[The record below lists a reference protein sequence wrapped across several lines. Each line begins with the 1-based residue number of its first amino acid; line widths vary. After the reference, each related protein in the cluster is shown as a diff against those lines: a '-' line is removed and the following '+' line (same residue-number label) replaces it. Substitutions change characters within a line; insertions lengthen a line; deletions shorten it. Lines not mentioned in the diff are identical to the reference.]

1 MVIDDIKVYRTSVSI
16 QENSLESA
24 FQLYPNPNNGN
35 FNLKAT
41 SGMIGKNYQ
50 IFDMK
55 GSIIQEDRISSTQSQ
70 IELSNAG
77 KGIYF
82 FKIVGTNEVKKLV
95 VQ

>member
-1 MVIDDIKVYRTSVSI
+1 
-16 QENSLESA
+16 
-24 FQLYPNPNNGN
+24 
-35 FNLKAT
+35 
-41 SGMIGKNYQ
+41 MIGKSYQ

-55 GSIIQEDRISSTQSQ
+55 GSIIHEARIESTFSQ
-70 IELSNAG
+70 IELSNAN